1 MDATFGQS
9 SWQHPCNSFFC
20 GTDYLRVTFT
30 LDLPLRWTC
39 VSASSGDR
47 SRGSDVSHAFL
58 TTSLIGIEALTK
70 TNTKVAADFFLSDRD
85 FPK

>member
-1 MDATFGQS
+1 MRPLVNPRGDTHAMFL
-9 SWQHPCNSFFC
+9 C

-39 VSASSGDR
+39 VNAISRDR

-58 TTSLIGIEALTK
+58 TTFLIGIEALTK
-70 TNTKVAADFFLSDRD
+70 TNTKVAADFCLSDRD